1 MDTLQDHLIYPAE
14 LTLQVGAE
22 PLYQVQVRTQRE
34 VLHTTGNSLDKV
46 QKMASS
52 VLIDMSYAMALEDT
66 LPPAG
71 HFVQNSKLYSRLKSW
86 LKLYRIRDLKNNNHS
101 NDCELSFIKSSYLA
115 QLINLQAVAHLD
127 SANLLEQTQQA
138 LDVLLDTPLSN
149 CPEQIDPQNL
159 SKPLALAKEPSIL
172 YLLARLYTKAQQSG
186 DDQLLQAVELL
197 SKVANKR
204 INLPLK
210 PNKLK
215 TYHQELK
222 DEVAVL
228 IPLSTALKFILCN
241 SILEHRVKLRNLAED
256 LHIGKEQLEEQL
268 NFYNPVSIQDLLL
281 IFSRLG
287 LNPDLSF

>member
-14 LTLQVGAE
+14 LTLQIGTD
-22 PLYQVQVRTQRE
+22 PIYQVQVRTKKE
-34 VLHTTGNSLDKV
+34 ILHTTGNSLDKA

-71 HFVQNSKLYSRLKSW
+71 RFNQNSKLYNRLHSW
-86 LKLYRIRDLKNNNHS
+86 LNLYKLRNNENIY
-101 NDCELSFIKSSYLA
+101 EVSFIKASYLA

-138 LDVLLDTPLSN
+138 LDILLEYPLTK

-159 SKPLALAKEPSIL
+159 SKPLAQAKEQSIL
-172 YLLARLYTKAQQSG
+172 YLLARLYTMAQQSG
-186 DDQLLQAVELL
+186 DVKLLQAVELL

-204 INLPLK
+204 TNLPLK

-215 TYHQELK
+215 TYHQNLK

-228 IPLSTALKFILCN
+228 IPLNTALKFILCN

-256 LHIGKEQLEEQL
+256 LHISKEQLEEQL
-268 NFYNPVSIQDLLL
+268 NFYNPVSLQDLLL